1 MQTVRR
7 LIFQDTI
14 KGIYIASLWLST
26 KRSISKFSKAD
37 NN

>member
-14 KGIYIASLWLST
+14 KGIYILGQFMVVHQTLH
-26 KRSISKFSKAD
+26 FQVF
-37 NN
+37 

>member
-14 KGIYIASLWLST
+14 KGIYVLNQFKVVHQT
-26 KRSISKFSKAD
+26 KFSKAD